1 MNRPGLALSLTAS
14 LAVTMTLWPAAAR
27 ADVTKAQCLA
37 ANAKGQDLRR
47 DSKLSAAREAFRE
60 CADASCP
67 SLLRDDCIRRLDD
80 LEKAQPTV
88 VFETKDGSGNDVS
101 AVKVTVDGLP
111 LAGRLAGTPLAV
123 DPGEHTFTF
132 ETAGQPTVQKK
143 LVIRESEKD
152 RRERIT
158 LGAPETAIPQ
168 GAAPSAPQSP
178 VVAPPPETS
187 SGLGTQQ
194 ILALVAGGVGIVGL
208 GLGTALGLMAISKK
222 NDAQS
227 ACPSSPC
234 STEDG
239 SNKWSDA
246 ASAGN
251 VSTVGF
257 IVAGVGVAGAAV
269 LWFTAPSASGEAS
282 TQVGLG
288 PGVLRV
294 NGTW

>member
-1 MNRPGLALSLTAS
+1 MNRPGLALSFTAS
-14 LAVTMTLWPAAAR
+14 LAVTMTLWPASAR
-27 ADVTKAQCLA
+27 ADVTKAQCLD

-47 DSKLSAAREAFRE
+47 DGKLSAARKAFRQ

-67 SLLRDDCIRRLDD
+67 SLLRDDCTRRLDD
-80 LEKAQPTV
+80 LEKAQPTI
-88 VFETKDGSGNDVS
+88 VFEAKDGSGNDLS
-101 AVKVTVDGLP
+101 AVEVTVDGLP
-111 LAGRLAGTPLAV
+111 LADLLTGTPLAV

-132 ETAGQPTVQKK
+132 QMAGQPTLQKK

-158 LGAPETAIPQ
+158 LGGPEEA
-168 GAAPSAPQSP
+168 
-178 VVAPPPETS
+178 S
-187 SGLGTQQ
+187 SGLGTQK
-194 ILALVAGGVGIVGL
+194 ILALVAGGVGVVGL
-208 GLGTALGLMAISKK
+208 GLGTAFGLMALSKK
-222 NDAQS
+222 SDAQS

-234 STEDG
+234 PTEDG

-246 ASAGN
+246 VSAGN

-257 IVAGVGVAGAAV
+257 IVAGLGVAGAAV
-269 LWFTAPSASGEAS
+269 LWFTAPSASGGAS

-288 PGVLRV
+288 PGILRV